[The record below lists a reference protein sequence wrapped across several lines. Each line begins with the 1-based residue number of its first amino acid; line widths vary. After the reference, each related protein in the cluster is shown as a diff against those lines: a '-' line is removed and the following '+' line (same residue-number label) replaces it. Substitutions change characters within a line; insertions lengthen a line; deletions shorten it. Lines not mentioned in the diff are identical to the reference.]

1 MNQYGNDYI
10 EEIQNEHQRSFEFDE
25 YPQFQE
31 YYSNQI
37 SSGFKKPT
45 KIIVTEI
52 YDEKIPLYK
61 NNMRRKEYLN
71 YYSGQSSPYSNY
83 NEYHRIGNGYHRM
96 AQKKLLSQD
105 KNIYLSE
112 RKDINVNSN
121 YNDYYSDYNK
131 QLYFGGT
138 DLREEYSSPSNNRV
152 NIRKKVHR
160 GSTTPQP
167 IRNYYT
173 LRNDED
179 FLENFQYYESKN
191 IKDKNNKKYQ
201 SITRVTGYSNLIPLN
216 NKKLENNLTNI
227 NYNNVNI
234 SRYKNLNQELQY
246 NYNKKEKPQ
255 TPEIIRTTEII
266 EETKKSIIPKETDTS
281 IKNTT
286 VQVQNSRR
294 KHESTKLPQTT
305 TNISKTRIQTT
316 SNKYESIKLPET
328 TSDISNIVKSRFEST
343 SIPKTTTT
351 TTSNISNIVKSRF
364 ESTSIP
370 KETSTTSNIVKSR
383 FESTSIPKTTS
394 TTSNIVKSRFEST
407 SIPKTTSTTSNIVKS
422 RFETTS
428 IPKETST
435 TTDILKETRFES
447 SKKAENIGTTSY
459 EDIIK
464 KLDIK
469 NTRSTTPSVQPHYKI
484 NIDTSK
490 YNTNSDKYYF
500 RRSIGK
506 YKYKSNISDTDIIN
520 SRKNNALYDAK
531 NVKKL
536 DIVEKNSKPKENKNI
551 SNISKVNISN
561 ISTKYN
567 KNDNSSSLSNF
578 SSNIVKNRFDSLNS
592 NTNYNNLSNLR
603 LNENKTTTKTTT
615 TTTEVNKIDINEIL
629 NNLRNINTDNNI
641 TKEKESYKS
650 INIKNINSN
659 NDDNIIKEKESY
671 KSINI
676 KNINS
681 NIDNNRREKE
691 SYKSINI
698 KDVSTNNDDN
708 IIKEKESY
716 KSIINIKD
724 IRANN
729 NIKENAS
736 KYLNR
741 NYENNIRIH
750 TYNQGVELEPYNNE
764 YNSQYMNINEQ
775 RRDIDN
781 RNIGYYENKK
791 MSKIVKKKKVRQTTP
806 KMKMKKK
813 LLGDN
818 YKYYES
824 KFMLNPNE
832 NTSINSYTLHQRRNE
847 RKIYGNEFYEEK
859 KIIKKSNKLKPKKKG
874 YRAKSKKI
882 IKKSVRMP
890 NKTGEEE
897 NYIIYNK
904 YYEGNYC
911 DGDEEEYEEHEEG
924 NNYGQREFYYQ

>member
-37 SSGFKKPT
+37 SSGFKKPK

-83 NEYHRIGNGYHRM
+83 NEYHRMGNGYHRM

-105 KNIYLSE
+105 KNIYLTE

-246 NYNKKEKPQ
+246 DYNKKEKPQ

-286 VQVQNSRR
+286 VQVQTSRR

-328 TSDISNIVKSRFEST
+328 TSDI
-343 SIPKTTTT
+343 
-351 TTSNISNIVKSRF
+351 
-364 ESTSIP
+364 
-370 KETSTTSNIVKSR
+370 
-383 FESTSIPKTTS
+383 
-394 TTSNIVKSRFEST
+394 SNIVKSRFEST

-603 LNENKTTTKTTT
+603 LNENKTATKTTT

-659 NDDNIIKEKESY
+659 IE
-671 KSINI
+671 
-676 KNINS
+676 
-681 NIDNNRREKE
+681 NNRREKE

-847 RKIYGNEFYEEK
+847 RKIYGNEIYEEK

-911 DGDEEEYEEHEEG
+911 DGEEEEYEENEEG

>member
-37 SSGFKKPT
+37 SSGFKKPK

-83 NEYHRIGNGYHRM
+83 NEYHRMGNGYHRM

-105 KNIYLSE
+105 KNIYLTE

-246 NYNKKEKPQ
+246 DYNKKEKPQ

-286 VQVQNSRR
+286 VQVQTSRR

-328 TSDISNIVKSRFEST
+328 TSDI
-343 SIPKTTTT
+343 
-351 TTSNISNIVKSRF
+351 
-364 ESTSIP
+364 
-370 KETSTTSNIVKSR
+370 
-383 FESTSIPKTTS
+383 
-394 TTSNIVKSRFEST
+394 SNIVKSRFEST

-520 SRKNNALYDAK
+520 SRKNNALYNAK

-536 DIVEKNSKPKENKNI
+536 EIVEKNSKPKENKNI

-641 TKEKESYKS
+641 T
-650 INIKNINSN
+650 
-659 NDDNIIKEKESY
+659 KEKESY

-847 RKIYGNEFYEEK
+847 RKIYGNEIYEEK

-911 DGDEEEYEEHEEG
+911 DGEEEEYEENEEG